1 MGLKF
6 RANLIGF
13 LLVAGI
19 TLSISGLATWTI
31 DHLTETLNFR
41 LLDKELDEYREK
53 IVESRKV
60 LAGVGLLGVRDYED
74 QAKSELL
81 RAFEV
86 RAPEMFGKLSIV
98 STQGRVVMHVG
109 RPGGQNFA
117 LPCLADVLRK
127 GSGRIDCVMDQQAR
141 VGPYLLIPEWDWLLM
156 VTVSAE
162 QMRLTRNE
170 FLARVAL
177 IFVVASVLGWWFYV
191 RAARAVLDPVLDL
204 SRAAA
209 EIGRGD
215 WRGLPEPLARKDEIG
230 ALSRNFVAM
239 ARRLRDSQHDLTRQA
254 ESLRESNAHLE
265 EEITERVRI
274 EHDLRK
280 ATTSFMGIF
289 DSSPSVLIAVD
300 RGCAVTHWNRTARAW
315 VGLEPKQVIGLAL
328 EQALPR
334 LAWLADTVRRA
345 MDEQSMQDLGRHPY
359 EQGGEARTVEILV
372 SPLLSDEV
380 YGAVIRLDD
389 VTAQIRMEEGL
400 IAAKKSAESAN
411 EAKSEFLANM
421 SHELRTPFSGIM
433 GMMRLLQGTRL
444 DDEQLRY
451 VCLAIKASD
460 RFTRLLTDLLDIS
473 RIEAGRL
480 DIHEHEFS
488 TSDLHDSVMEIFAM
502 ASQEK
507 GIWLEFFIDPS
518 VPARLVG
525 DEMRVRQILFN
536 LVGNAIKFTEKGCVC
551 VEIVLLPPAKSA
563 ALRVLFT
570 VSDTGIGIPVDKLNG
585 IFGSF
590 VQVDG
595 ASSRAF
601 QGAGLG
607 LAIVKRLVTLM
618 GGQIFADSIE
628 GEGTNMHVELPFTM
642 AGSRASESEA
652 RVDAGSPIPKLHILL
667 VEDEPIITLYTR
679 KLLEKAGHKVTTA
692 ENGLEIFGLPDRDT
706 IDCIFMDIQ
715 MPVMDGIEATR
726 AIRSSS
732 RPGYDKDIPIIALT
746 AHAMIGDREKFLG
759 LGMDGY
765 LTKPVDA
772 DDLRRELE
780 RIAAR
785 RSTAS

>member
-1 MGLKF
+1 MDLKF
-6 RANLIGF
+6 RANLTGF
-13 LLVAGI
+13 ILVASI
-19 TLSISGLATWTI
+19 TLGISGLATLTI

-53 IVESRKV
+53 IFESRKV
-60 LAGVGLLGVRDYED
+60 LDGVGLLGIRDYED
-74 QAKSELL
+74 KAKADLLASFKARAPKMFGQLGIVSSRGEAVMYVGLPGEQNFELSCLPELL
-81 RAFEV
+81 RIGA
-86 RAPEMFGKLSIV
+86 
-98 STQGRVVMHVG
+98 
-109 RPGGQNFA
+109 
-117 LPCLADVLRK
+117 
-127 GSGRIDCVMDQQAR
+127 GRIDCVTGQETR
-141 VGPYLLIPEWDWLLM
+141 IGPYLFIPEWDWLLM

-162 QMRLTRNE
+162 EMRFTRNE
-170 FLARVAL
+170 FLARVAF
-177 IFVVASVLGWWFYV
+177 IFAIASVFGWWFYV

-204 SRAAA
+204 SRAAT
-209 EIGRGD
+209 EISRGD
-215 WRGLPEPLARKDEIG
+215 WQGLPEPLARKDEIG
-230 ALSRNFVAM
+230 ELSRNFVAM
-239 ARRLRDSQHDLTRQA
+239 ARRLRDSQADLTRQA
-254 ESLRESNAHLE
+254 ASLRESNIHLE
-265 EEITERVRI
+265 AQITERVRV

-300 RGCAVTHWNRTARAW
+300 CGCVVAHWNRTARTW
-315 VGLEPKQVIGLAL
+315 VGLEPEQVIGLPL
-328 EQALPR
+328 EQALPQ
-334 LAWLADTVRRA
+334 LAWLVDTVRRS
-345 MDEQSMQDLGRHPY
+345 MDEATTLSLTRQSY
-359 EQGGEARTVEILV
+359 EQAEERRTVDILV
-372 SPLLSDEV
+372 SPLISDEV

-433 GMMRLLQGTRL
+433 GMMRLLQGTGL
-444 DDEQLRY
+444 DDEQRRY

-473 RIEAGRL
+473 RIEAGKL
-480 DIHEHEFS
+480 DIHEQEFS
-488 TSDLHDSVMEIFAM
+488 TSDLHDSVMEIFAL

-507 GIWLEFFIDPS
+507 GISLEFFIDPS

-551 VEIVLLPPAKSA
+551 VEIILLSPVKGAD
-563 ALRVLFT
+563 LRVLFT
-570 VSDTGIGIPVDKLNG
+570 VSDTGIGIPVDMLSG

-607 LAIVKRLVTLM
+607 LAIVKRLVKLM

-628 GEGTNMHVELPFTM
+628 GEGTNMHVELPFKM
-642 AGSRASESEA
+642 AGSRAGESKS
-652 RVDAGSPIPKLHILL
+652 RLDTGSTVPRLHILL

-679 KLLEKAGHKVTTA
+679 KLLEKAGHQVTTA

-715 MPVMDGIEATR
+715 MPVMDGIEATH

-732 RPGYDKDIPIIALT
+732 RPGYAKDIPIIALT

-772 DDLRRELE
+772 NDLQRELE
-780 RIAAR
+780 RIAAH
-785 RSTAS
+785 RSTA

>member
-1 MGLKF
+1 MGLRF
-6 RANLIGF
+6 RANLTGF
-13 LLVAGI
+13 ILVASI

-31 DHLTETLNFR
+31 DNLTETLNFR

-53 IVESRKV
+53 IVESRSV
-60 LAGVGLLGVRDYED
+60 LEGVGLLGVREYED
-74 QAKSELL
+74 KAKSELIG
-81 RAFEV
+81 AFEA
-86 RAPEMFGKLSIV
+86 RAPEMFGTLSVV
-98 STQGRVVMHVG
+98 SSQGGIVMHAG
-109 RPGGQNFA
+109 RPAGQDFA
-117 LPCLADVLRK
+117 LPCLADLLRSR
-127 GSGRIDCVMDQQAR
+127 SGRIACLLDQEER
-141 VGPYLLIPEWDWLLM
+141 VGSYLLISEWGWLLM

-162 QMRLTRNE
+162 RMHFTRNE
-170 FLARVAL
+170 FLARVAF
-177 IFVVASVLGWWFYV
+177 IFVIASVLGWWFYV
-191 RAARAVLDPVLDL
+191 RVARSVLDPVLDL
-204 SRAAA
+204 SCAAA
-209 EIGRGD
+209 GIGRGD

-230 ALSRNFVAM
+230 ELSRNFVTM
-239 ARRLRDSQHDLTRQA
+239 ARRLRDSQEDLTRQA
-254 ESLRESNAHLE
+254 QSLRESNIQLE
-265 EEITERVRI
+265 EEIGERIRV

-289 DSSPSVLIAVD
+289 DSSPSVLVAVD
-300 RGCAVTHWNRTARAW
+300 CACVVTHWNRTARAW
-315 VGLEPKQVIGLAL
+315 VGLEPEQVIGLPL
-328 EQALPR
+328 ERALPQ

-345 MDEQSMQDLGRHPY
+345 MHGQSMHDLGRHPY
-359 EQGGEARTVEILV
+359 GQGGDARTVEILV

-411 EAKSEFLANM
+411 EAKNEFLANM
-421 SHELRTPFSGIM
+421 SHELRTPFSGIL

-444 DDEQLRY
+444 DDEQRRY
-451 VCLAIKASD
+451 VCLAIKASE

-473 RIEAGRL
+473 RIEAGKL

-488 TSDLHDSVMEIFAM
+488 TADLRDSVMEIFAL

-507 GIWLEFFIDPS
+507 GISLELCIDPS
-518 VPARLVG
+518 MPARLVG
-525 DEMRVRQILFN
+525 DGMRVRQILFN
-536 LVGNAIKFTEKGCVC
+536 LVGNAIKFTEKGSVR
-551 VEIVLLPPAKSA
+551 VEIIPLPPVKGADV
-563 ALRVLFT
+563 RVLFT

-607 LAIVKRLVTLM
+607 LAIVKRLVMLM

-628 GEGTNMHVELPFTM
+628 GEGTNMHVELPFKA
-642 AGSRASESEA
+642 AGSLSSQSET
-652 RVDAGSPIPKLHILL
+652 RVEIRSTVPGLHILL

-679 KLLEKAGHKVTTA
+679 KMLEKAGYKVTTA
-692 ENGLEIFGLPDRDT
+692 ENGLEIFDLPDREN

-715 MPVMDGIEATR
+715 MPVMDGIEATT

-732 RPGYDKDIPIIALT
+732 RPGYRKDIPIIALT
-746 AHAMIGDREKFLG
+746 AHAMIGDREKFLD

-772 DDLRRELE
+772 DDLQRELE
-780 RIAAR
+780 RLAVR
-785 RSTAS
+785 RSTA